1 MTLMF
6 EMETKLNYAAW
17 SDGFLRKRL
26 LFPLRFWF
34 WFCSSSRTVSV
45 SRLILLLLF
54 CDYAAVER
62 SRSSAG

>member
-34 WFCSSSRTVSV
+34 WFWFCSSSHTVSCPG
-45 SRLILLLLF
+45 SF
-54 CDYAAVER
+54 CFCCFVIVQL
-62 SRSSAG
+62 